1 METHALWGWVAIV
14 VATFSYGS
22 LFVPVKNYE
31 IHDGLVYQWFQCCGI
46 LLSGLVQACWRN
58 DWSASGFSAPGFYVC
73 REGIMSGV
81 FFQLAN
87 VLATQAVRTFGMS
100 HYFTSQKVTNLGG
113 AFVVGVFG
121 GHLGLPVTAPGNPI
135 LALMGCLSVLLAMVP
150 LSFTKVEEEQS
161 ANKCIQFEDIGSPT
175 DPASPKDKKPHLI
188 PPRHSDMGGY
198 LMLDE
203 AASEPSTPLVSPRS
217 FRNSSAGSWC
227 RGLTWSLTAGLA
239 FSLIYIPLLPWKQR
253 MALQNVKC
261 SSFDY
266 FLSIA
271 VGLFISSTAYM
282 LLGGAMRK
290 YQGSRGMGYLFNAL
304 SFKML
309 VSLLINS

>member
-1 METHALWGWVAIV
+1 
-14 VATFSYGS
+14 
-22 LFVPVKNYE
+22 
-31 IHDGLVYQWFQCCGI
+31 
-46 LLSGLVQACWRN
+46 
-58 DWSASGFSAPGFYVC
+58 
-73 REGIMSGV
+73 MSGV

-121 GHLGLPVTAPGNPI
+121 GRLGLPVTAPGNPI

-161 ANKCIQFEDIGSPT
+161 ANKYIQFQDIG
-175 DPASPKDKKPHLI
+175 SPKDKKPHLI

-203 AASEPSTPLVSPRS
+203 ASSEPSTPMVSPRH
-217 FRNSSAGSWC
+217 SSAGSWC
-227 RGLTWSLTAGLA
+227 RGLSWSLTAGLA
-239 FSLIYIPLLPWKQR
+239 FSLIYIPLLPWKHR
-253 MALQNVKC
+253 MTLQNVKC

-290 YQGSRGMGYLFNAL
+290 YQGRRQGGPGY
-304 SFKML
+304 M
-309 VSLLINS
+309 